1 MRSKLS
7 SVMAL
12 GLAALQVGCGNSSN
26 AEAASSPDTLMPTSE
41 DRSSMATSR
50 ARSDALSYSGTD
62 AHDVPH
68 YFKGR
73 LAAEELR
80 VLRDAFGIVSP
91 SHLYV
96 SDSTKDGL
104 LKYDPKLKPCST
116 CYVNSY
122 RIGFVSVRRKGE
134 SWEDLERRT
143 QSLSRSAFPAS
154 SLVTSSSVSSMDP
167 DVQDEV
173 RQMLEAAR
181 SAGFDVHVVTTY
193 RSPQQEAL
201 LMARGKGR
209 THTLTSLHS
218 YGRAIDVSIGDG
230 NLGNRSTRRRWI
242 AFRAWVIRFR
252 GTDFRVL
259 GAPDRSWDWPH
270 VELPSGKIGFRSVDA
285 AIAAGRICTRNPSP
299 HACEFSPHLPRNQAA
314 LAGSLSGTD

>member
-12 GLAALQVGCGNSSN
+12 GLTALQVGCGSSSN
-26 AEAASSPDTLMPTSE
+26 AEAANSPDTVIPTSE
-41 DRSSMATSR
+41 DRSSMAS
-50 ARSDALSYSGTD
+50 APSDALSYSGTD

-104 LKYDPKLKPCST
+104 LKYDPKPKPCST

-122 RIGFVSVRRKGE
+122 RIGFVSVRKRGE

-143 QSLSRSAFPAS
+143 QSLNRGDFPAS
-154 SLVTSSSVSSMDP
+154 SLVTSNSVSTMDP

-181 SAGFDVHVVTTY
+181 SAGFDVHV
-193 RSPQQEAL
+193 
-201 LMARGKGR
+201 
-209 THTLTSLHS
+209 
-218 YGRAIDVSIGDG
+218 
-230 NLGNRSTRRRWI
+230 
-242 AFRAWVIRFR
+242 
-252 GTDFRVL
+252 
-259 GAPDRSWDWPH
+259 
-270 VELPSGKIGFRSVDA
+270 
-285 AIAAGRICTRNPSP
+285 
-299 HACEFSPHLPRNQAA
+299 
-314 LAGSLSGTD
+314 

>member
-12 GLAALQVGCGNSSN
+12 GLIALQSGCGNSST
-26 AEAASSPDTLMPTSE
+26 AEAA
-41 DRSSMATSR
+41 RSR
-50 ARSDALSYSGTD
+50 AASILSAEDGSGGAISDARSEALSYSGTD

-80 VLRDAFGIVSP
+80 VLRDAFGIVFP
-91 SHLYV
+91 SHLYI

-104 LKYDPKLKPCST
+104 LKYDPTPKPCST

-122 RIGFVSVRRKGE
+122 RIGFVSIRRRGE

-143 QSLSRSAFPAS
+143 RSLSRSAFPAS
-154 SLVTSSSVSSMDP
+154 SLVTSNSVDTMDP

-181 SAGFDVHVVTTY
+181 RAGFETHVVTTY

-201 LMARGKGR
+201 LMAKGRGR

-218 YGRAIDVSIGDG
+218 YGRAIDVRIGDG
-230 NLGNRSTRRRWI
+230 NLGNPSTRRRWI
-242 AFRAWVIRFR
+242 AFRAWVTRFR
-252 GTDFRVL
+252 GTNFRIL
-259 GAPDRSWDWPH
+259 GAPDHSWDWAH
-270 VELPSGKIGFRSVDA
+270 VELPTDKIGFRSVDA

-299 HACEFSPHLPRNQAA
+299 HACEFSPHLPRNQVA